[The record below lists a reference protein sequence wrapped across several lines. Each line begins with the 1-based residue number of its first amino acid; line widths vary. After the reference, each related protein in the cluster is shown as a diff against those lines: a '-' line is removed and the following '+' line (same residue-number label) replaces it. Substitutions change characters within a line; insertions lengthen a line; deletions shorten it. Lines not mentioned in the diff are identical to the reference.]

1 MGLRLKVLLIVSSI
15 LLVLFNTVSWFIDT
29 RLMRGFVEAQRE
41 DASEEIRVVDGIIA
55 RDVENFRIQGLDWS
69 RWDDTYDFMQTV
81 DPEYI
86 DSNLND
92 ETFSALGVN
101 MILFLDTENRTVFS
115 KQVIGGEETSVIPE
129 SLASFLMEDERFR
142 VALSVEQDFS
152 GIVAYEGQP
161 FLLTAQPIV
170 MSDGSGESHGRLYF
184 GRVLDQAYL
193 NEIGTMAGVSLTL
206 DPYEDGGILQ
216 GEDVYID
223 IDQTSHEVRASHV
236 LADSSARPSF
246 VVQAWYP
253 GQIIAR
259 GVAESELFM
268 RAMIALSFVFIVF
281 IFLLEEW
288 LVLRRVF
295 RLEAE
300 VNRIAEQKDTQA
312 RVTVTGRDEFASLGK
327 DINAM
332 LDMLQSMIERTEKS
346 EGQFEVLANIAPVMI
361 WMTDENGQYTYL
373 NQSAREFIGDI
384 AGKNNWE
391 DSVFVEDKGIRKG
404 LMSEAHESKR
414 PFRLEYRF
422 RGKNGEYGWVAESA
436 VPYIASSGKL
446 IGYLG
451 IVVDIHKD
459 KSIQLETK
467 AFTKELEEMNGLLMA
482 REEKMLE
489 MKEELRE
496 LRAKKS

>member
-55 RDVENFRIQGLDWS
+55 RDVENFRVQGLDWS

-86 DSNLND
+86 ESNLND
-92 ETFSALGVN
+92 ETFDALGVN
-101 MILFLDTENRTVFS
+101 IALFLDRDNRVVFS
-115 KQVIGGEETSVIPE
+115 KQVMTGQGSSVIPE
-129 SLASFLMEDERFR
+129 PLIRFLAEDERFR
-142 VALSVEQDFS
+142 IAVSAEQDFS

-161 FLLTAQPIV
+161 LLVMAQPII
-170 MSDGSGESHGRLYF
+170 MSDGTGEPRGRLYF
-184 GRVLDQAYL
+184 GRMLDQVYL
-193 NEIGTMAGVSLTL
+193 DEIGTMAGVSLML
-206 DPYEDGGILQ
+206 DPYADGSIVQ
-216 GEDVYID
+216 GEEVYID
-223 IDQTSHEVRASHV
+223 IDQASHEVHASHV

-246 VVQAWYP
+246 VLQARYP

-259 GVAESELFM
+259 GVAESALFM
-268 RAMIALSFVFIVF
+268 RAMIALSFVFVAFIV
-281 IFLLEEW
+281 LLEEW
-288 LVLRRVF
+288 LVLRRVL
-295 RLEAE
+295 RLESE
-300 VNRIAEQKDTQA
+300 VNHIAEQKDAQA

-332 LDMLQSMIERTEKS
+332 LDMLQSMIERTKKS
-346 EGQFEVLANIAPVMI
+346 ESQFDVLANIAPVMI

-373 NQSAREFIGDI
+373 NQSARDFIGDTE
-384 AGKNNWE
+384 GQNNWE
-391 DSVFVEDKGIRKG
+391 ERVFIEDKGIRKG
-404 LMSEAHESKR
+404 LMSEAREAKR

-422 RGKNGEYGWVAESA
+422 RGKGGEYGWVAESA
-436 VPYIASSGKL
+436 VPYIASTGEL
-446 IGYLG
+446 VGYLG
-451 IVVDIHKD
+451 IVVDIHKE

-467 AFTKELEEMNGLLMA
+467 AFTQELEEMNGLLMA

>member
-41 DASEEIRVVDGIIA
+41 DASEEIRVVDGVIA
-55 RDVENFRIQGLDWS
+55 RDIENFRIQGLDWS
-69 RWDDTYDFMQTV
+69 RWDDTYDFIQTT
-81 DPEYI
+81 DPEYVE
-86 DSNLND
+86 SNLND
-92 ETFSALGVN
+92 ETFSALGVD
-101 MILFLDTENRTVFS
+101 MILFLNTENQIVFS
-115 KQVIGGEETSVIPE
+115 KQALGGEETSVISE
-129 SLASFLMEDERFR
+129 SLTHFLMEDERFR
-142 VALSVEQDFS
+142 VALSAGQDFS
-152 GIVAYEGQP
+152 GIVAYEGYP
-161 FLLTAQPIV
+161 LLLIAQPIV
-170 MSDGSGESHGRLYF
+170 MSDGTGEPRGRLYF
-184 GRVLDQAYL
+184 GQILGQEYLDK
-193 NEIGTMAGVSLTL
+193 IGTMTGVSLIL
-206 DPYEDGGILQ
+206 NAYEDGGMVQ

-246 VVQAWYP
+246 VLQAHYP

-268 RAMIALSFVFIVF
+268 RAMIALSFVFVAL

-295 RLEAE
+295 RLESE
-300 VNRIAEQKDTQA
+300 VNHIAEQKDVEA
-312 RVTVTGRDEFASLGK
+312 RVTVQGADEFASLGK

-361 WMTDENGQYTYL
+361 WMTDENGQYAYL
-373 NQSAREFIGDI
+373 NQSAREFIGDTE
-384 AGKNNWE
+384 GKNNWE